1 MIKYLD
7 EDIKPLVLILPKM
20 SGYVETFKVEDRINK
35 LLSFRIDDEKLLE
48 KYEAIWTKNE
58 DLKTLN

>member
-1 MIKYLD
+1 MIDYLD

-20 SGYVETFKVEDRINK
+20 SGYVETFKVEDRVNK

-48 KYEAIWTKNE
+48 KYEAIWTKTE